1 MTQKPQSIQR
11 TQNVRLWQSG
21 VTVCDPRSTETTR
34 IEELGYIYIVLKEL
48 GKMLWNKLV
57 T

>member
-1 MTQKPQSIQR
+1 MTQKP
-11 TQNVRLWQSG
+11 QNVRLWQSG